1 MEKNLY
7 DTNKLIELYK
17 NEESVNGYTTIL
29 NLIEF
34 PKALELDLKILY
46 PSKSDFKLA
55 IKISTD
61 LLKIGKPIPAVDI
74 LISAIAINNGL
85 KVITKDKHFLLVK
98 DVMREFDF
106 LVEY

>member
-29 NLIEF
+29 NVIEF
-34 PKALELDLKILY
+34 PKALELDLRVLY
-46 PSKSDFKLA
+46 PSKSDYRLA
-55 IKISTD
+55 IKISTE
-61 LLKIGKPIPAVDI
+61 LLKIGKPLPAVDI

-85 KVITKDKHFLLVK
+85 RVVTLDKLFMLVK
-98 DVMREFDF
+98 EVISEFDV
-106 LVEY
+106 LVRD

>member
-17 NEESVNGYTTIL
+17 KKESVSGYTTIL
-29 NLIEF
+29 NVIEF
-34 PKALELDLKILY
+34 PKALEFNLTIIY
-46 PSKSDFKLA
+46 PSKSDYRLA
-55 IKISTD
+55 IKISTE

-85 KVITKDKHFLLVK
+85 RVVTLDKRFLLVK
-98 DVMREFDF
+98 EVISEFDV
-106 LVEY
+106 LVED

>member
-29 NLIEF
+29 NVIEF
-34 PKALELDLKILY
+34 PKALELDLRVLY
-46 PSKSDFKLA
+46 PSKSDYRLA
-55 IKISTD
+55 IRISTE
-61 LLKIGKPIPAVDI
+61 LLKIGKPIPEVDI

-85 KVITKDKHFLLVK
+85 KVVTKDKHFLLVK
-98 DVMREFDF
+98 DVMREFDV